1 MSAVTERSSWM
12 SILAQSQQ
20 NELERL
26 WSETKIEQS
35 YQVVR
40 QPEIGLAQVRARMG
54 GTGREFNMG
63 DATITRAVIKLD
75 SGEMGF
81 SYLRGRN
88 KAQAELSAVI
98 DALLQTQV
106 HHELLMRKVIEPLAA
121 VKQEQQH
128 QRAKEIAT
136 SKVDF
141 FTLVRGED

>member
-20 NELERL
+20 SELERL

-35 YQVVR
+35 YQFVR

-121 VKQEQQH
+121 LKQEQQH

-141 FTLVRGED
+141 FTMVRGED

>member
-20 NELERL
+20 SELERL

-121 VKQEQQH
+121 LKQEQQH